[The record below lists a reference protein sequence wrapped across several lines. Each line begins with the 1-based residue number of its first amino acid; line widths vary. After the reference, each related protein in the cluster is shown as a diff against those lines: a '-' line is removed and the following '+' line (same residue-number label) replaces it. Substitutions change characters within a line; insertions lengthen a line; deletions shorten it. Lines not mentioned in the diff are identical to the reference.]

1 MSAKKILVVDF
12 DQEFLKFLSQ
22 FLRKEGFSVVTA
34 ADGSAGLEMH
44 KSESPDLVITEAML
58 PKLHGFELCSRI
70 SHSAS
75 RKTPVVIVTG
85 VYRDTVYK
93 TEALHTFGAAAY
105 FEKPLDP
112 DELMVSLRKILGL
125 SDPKYMPEDP
135 IDAAIMEVLVPEK
148 AASPAPV
155 KPAPKAS
162 PGDEIDNMLRST
174 LAEFGLKPEKRQAPG
189 EARAPKPQTPGPEV
203 ALSAKPDTP
212 VTLEPKPG
220 LAPSP
225 PPPARPS
232 TGTRPAAPLPSP
244 KPSQARSE
252 KPRQERPSPPPKS
265 EIPSEKPVSA
275 IRPGPAVPV
284 PTAPPSW
291 APHAVAGPTSVEKPK
306 PFESVPVFGRYSET
320 KEGKKKNLPPRL
332 FGAVAGVLVLTSAT
346 VFVLKPGKGR
356 LPAENAVSPVVEGV
370 GPQTDQVLPAVEPS
384 AAAAPATRNKKG
396 LASVTAEKNPKAAA
410 PAAENKPLP
419 EPEEIKPL
427 APETNPSLE
436 IQSPETAAP
445 APDIAPA
452 NAGAGDAAAATEAP
466 VEIPAA
472 KLKAGDLIPLGEAD
486 VPPRQITSVDP
497 VYPNAARNLRKEGA
511 IMINALISETGDV
524 IQTAVIGGNRGSLG
538 FDKAA
543 ENAVRKW
550 KFSPAEKNGVPV
562 RVWKSVTIAFKLKK

>member
-1 MSAKKILVVDF
+1 MGAKKILVVDF

-22 FLRKEGFSVVTA
+22 FLRNEGFAVVTA
-34 ADGSAGLEMH
+34 TDGFAGLEMH

-112 DELMVSLRKILGL
+112 EELMVSLRKILGL
-125 SDPKYMPEDP
+125 ADPKDMPEDP
-135 IDAAIMEVLVPEK
+135 IDAAIMEALVSKK

-155 KPAPKAS
+155 KPAAKAS
-162 PGDEIDNMLRST
+162 SGDEIDNMLRST

-189 EARAPKPQTPGPEV
+189 AAPAPKPQTPSSAA
-203 ALSAKPDTP
+203 ALSAKPGAP
-212 VTLEPKPG
+212 VTVEPKPER
-220 LAPSP
+220 APNPAS
-225 PPPARPS
+225 PARPS
-232 TGTRPAAPLPSP
+232 AGPQPPALQPSP
-244 KPSQARSE
+244 KTSPARSE
-252 KPRQERPSPPPKS
+252 MPRQERPPVPQKP
-265 EIPSEKPVSA
+265 EIPSEKPVA
-275 IRPGPAVPV
+275 ATRPGPAVPV
-284 PTAPPSW
+284 PTEPRAW
-291 APHAVAGPTSVEKPK
+291 APHAVAGPSSVEKPK
-306 PFESVPVFGRYSET
+306 PFEPVPVFGRYSEN
-320 KEGKKKNLPPRL
+320 KESKKKNLPPRL

-356 LPAENAVSPVVEGV
+356 LPAENAVPSVVVAATGSMV
-370 GPQTDQVLPAVEPS
+370 GGIGPDAGPAPS
-384 AAAAPATRNKKG
+384 AAAPVTVNKK
-396 LASVTAEKNPKAAA
+396 KNPKPAP
-410 PAAENKPLP
+410 PAAEDKPLP

-436 IQSPETAAP
+436 IQTPEATAP

-452 NAGAGDAAAATEAP
+452 DAGAGNAAATEAP

-472 KLKAGDLIPLGEAD
+472 KVKAGDLIPLGEAD
-486 VPPRQITSVDP
+486 VPPRQITTADP
-497 VYPNAARNLRKEGA
+497 VYPNVARNLRKEGA
-511 IMINALISETGDV
+511 IMINVLISETGDV

-562 RVWKSVTIAFKLKK
+562 RVWKSVTIAFKLK

>member
-1 MSAKKILVVDF
+1 MGAKKILVVDF

-22 FLRKEGFSVVTA
+22 FLRNEGFEVVTA
-34 ADGSAGLEMH
+34 SDGFAGLEMH

-105 FEKPLDP
+105 FEKPLNP

-125 SDPKYMPEDP
+125 SDPKDLPEDP
-135 IDAAIMEVLVPEK
+135 IDAAIMEALVSKK
-148 AASPAPV
+148 AASPAPL
-155 KPAPKAS
+155 KPAAKAS
-162 PGDEIDNMLRST
+162 SGDEIDNMLRST

-189 EARAPKPQTPGPEV
+189 EAPAPKPQPFRP
-203 ALSAKPDTP
+203 AAAPSAKPSAP
-212 VTLEPKPG
+212 IMVEPRPER
-220 LAPSP
+220 APSP
-225 PPPARPS
+225 PPTVRPS
-232 TGTRPAAPLPSP
+232 AGPRPTAPLSSP
-244 KPSQARSE
+244 KLSQARSE
-252 KPRQERPSPPPKS
+252 QPRQERPSPPSKP
-265 EIPSEKPVSA
+265 EVPPEKPVSA
-275 IRPGPAVPV
+275 TRPGPAVPV
-284 PTAPPSW
+284 PTEPPSW
-291 APHAVAGPTSVEKPK
+291 APHAVVGPISVEKPK
-306 PFESVPVFGRYSET
+306 PYEPIPVFGRYTEN
-320 KEGKKKNLPPRL
+320 KEGRKKNLPPRL

-356 LPAENAVSPVVEGV
+356 LPAENAVPAAVEGV
-370 GPQTDQVLPAVEPS
+370 GPQTDQVFPTIEP
-384 AAAAPATRNKKG
+384 AAAAGPATRNKKG
-396 LASVTAEKNPKAAA
+396 PASVPAEKNPKPAA

-419 EPEEIKPL
+419 DPEEIKPL
-427 APETNPSLE
+427 TLESNPSLE
-436 IQSPETAAP
+436 IQTPETATP

-452 NAGAGDAAAATEAP
+452 DAGAGNAAAATEAP
-466 VEIPAA
+466 VEVPAA
-472 KLKAGDLIPLGEAD
+472 KIKAGDLIPLGDAD
-486 VPPRQITSVDP
+486 VPPRQIATADP
-497 VYPNAARNLRKEGA
+497 VYPNVARNLRKEGA
-511 IMINALISETGDV
+511 IMINVLISETGDV

-562 RVWKSVTIAFKLKK
+562 RVWKSVTIAFKLKS

>member
-1 MSAKKILVVDF
+1 MGAKKILVVDF

-22 FLRKEGFSVVTA
+22 FLRNEGFEVVTA
-34 ADGSAGLEMH
+34 SDGSAGLEMH

-75 RKTPVVIVTG
+75 RKTPVIIVTG

-125 SDPKYMPEDP
+125 SDPKDMPEDP
-135 IDAAIMEVLVPEK
+135 IDAAIMEALVSKK
-148 AASPAPV
+148 AASPAPL
-155 KPAPKAS
+155 KPAAKAS
-162 PGDEIDNMLRST
+162 SGDEIDNMLRST
-174 LAEFGLKPEKRQAPG
+174 LAEFGLKPEKKQAPG
-189 EARAPKPQTPGPEV
+189 EAPAPKPQTSRP
-203 ALSAKPDTP
+203 AA
-212 VTLEPKPG
+212 
-220 LAPSP
+220 
-225 PPPARPS
+225 PPARPS
-232 TGTRPAAPLPSP
+232 AGPRPAAPLPSP
-244 KPSQARSE
+244 KLSQARSE
-252 KPRQERPSPPPKS
+252 QPRQERPAPPSKP

-275 IRPGPAVPV
+275 TRPGPAVPV
-284 PTAPPSW
+284 PTEPPSW
-291 APHAVAGPTSVEKPK
+291 APHAVVGPISVEKPK
-306 PFESVPVFGRYSET
+306 PYEPVPVFGRYTEN
-320 KEGKKKNLPPRL
+320 KEGRKKNLPPRL

-356 LPAENAVSPVVEGV
+356 LPAENAVPAAVEGV
-370 GPQTDQVLPAVEPS
+370 GPQTDQVLPTIEP
-384 AAAAPATRNKKG
+384 AAAAGPATRNKKG
-396 LASVTAEKNPKAAA
+396 PASVPAEKNPKPAA

-427 APETNPSLE
+427 TLETNPSLE
-436 IQSPETAAP
+436 IQTPETAAP

-452 NAGAGDAAAATEAP
+452 DAGAGNAAAATEAP

-472 KLKAGDLIPLGEAD
+472 KIKAGDLIPLGDAD
-486 VPPRQITSVDP
+486 VPPRQIATADP
-497 VYPNAARNLRKEGA
+497 VYPNVARNMRKEGA
-511 IMINALISETGDV
+511 IMINVLISETGDV

-562 RVWKSVTIAFKLKK
+562 RVWKSVTIAFKLKQ